1 MLTTIDTPR
10 SPRDS
15 AERLELRRRMQRPQR
30 HRLLHG
36 YPLAAAMPRISEDRD
51 RDSILPDFNP
61 RRGLLVG
68 VLPHSFCNPA
78 VAGCGFCTFP
88 HEAFTTRKA
97 AVVIDHVAREIDQT
111 LRARPG
117 LAGRPIAGL
126 YFGGG
131 TANLSPPEPFRRLCR
146 ALSQAFDLSGAEV
159 TLEGVPAAF
168 LNRRPLLVDILRE
181 ELPARHFRLSMGIQT
196 FDRDRLEQMG
206 RLGFGDASTFREV
219 VQAGHSRGFTV
230 SGDLLFNLPAQSLRA
245 MIDDVRRAAEIG
257 LDHVGLYHLVM
268 FAGLGTP
275 WSRDPGLV
283 ASLPTNE
290 EAADNWL
297 ALRGLLLE
305 LGFDQTTL
313 TNFERRE
320 FRGDDRRFVY
330 EESSFRPDRYDMIGF
345 GPSGISFADAGRAA
359 VKVINPDGAS
369 AYISAV
375 GQGRPTWAS
384 AFEYSPQ
391 ELRVLHMTRRISALR
406 IERLDYQAFFGSD
419 LVDDFPREFEV
430 LEQEGLVHVT
440 ADSIEP
446 TVPGMFYADSIVALL
461 SWKRLQANRNGQQVN
476 SSRGNDNGRGHM

>member
-1 MLTTIDTPR
+1 MIITIDTPR
-10 SPRDS
+10 SPRAS

-36 YPLAAAMPRISEDRD
+36 YPLAAAMPRIPEDQDRD
-51 RDSILPDFNP
+51 LILPDFDP

-88 HEAFTTRKA
+88 HEAFTSRKA
-97 AVVIDHVAREIDQT
+97 AVVIDHVVREIEQT

-117 LAGRPIAGL
+117 LDGRPIAGL

-168 LNRRPLLVDILRE
+168 LNRRPPLMDILRE

-196 FDRDRLEQMG
+196 FARDRLEQMG
-206 RLGFGDASTFREV
+206 RIGFGDAGTFREV
-219 VQAGHSRGFTV
+219 VRAGHSREFTV
-230 SGDLLFNLPAQSLRA
+230 SGDMLFNLPAQSLRA

-275 WSRDPGLV
+275 WSRDPELV

-320 FRGDDRRFVY
+320 FRGEDRRFVY

-345 GPSGISFADAGRAA
+345 GPSGISFADSGRAA
-359 VKVINPDGAS
+359 VKVINPDAAS

-375 GQGRPTWAS
+375 DRGRPTWDG
-384 AFEYSPQ
+384 AFEYGPQ
-391 ELRVLHMTRRISALR
+391 DLRVLHMTRRISALR
-406 IERLDYQAFFGSD
+406 IERLDYQAYFGSD
-419 LVDDFPREFEV
+419 PVDDFPREFGV

-440 ADSIEP
+440 DDSIEP
-446 TVPGMFYADSIVALL
+446 TVRGMFYADSIAALL
-461 SWKRLQANRNGQQVN
+461 SRKRLRAHRNAQLID
-476 SSRGNDNGRGHM
+476 SFTGNDNGPGHM